1 MVGAGRV
8 VSEGDG
14 VNTLWF
20 IAKFAPAFSTD
31 AGAFSFLI
39 PGARAS
45 DDRQRRSAKNGGLM
59 RKKYY
64 LLVSDFDQT
73 LSFNDSGL
81 VLAEMLG
88 IPDFQEKVA
97 RLSRLNLVQSG
108 AELTYLL
115 RHDPDFRR
123 VREDDLIEVGRQIRL
138 KRNIALLAEFLKD
151 GIEGYRFD
159 FYVVSAAPWLVVHS
173 ALQGLVPPD
182 HIIGAHFGFSAETG
196 EVESIIQ
203 VPAGY
208 GKVAAVDSL
217 RVRLGVPSDRVVYVG
232 DGSSDIHV
240 MLHVNRGEGLTIAA
254 SEARHIAQ
262 IARRTVISDDAL
274 SVLIPILEEIAGFDP
289 AQIRQVFEDQGLL
302 IQEWDRVRTDW
313 LTIRDGSSIAAQ
325 VDAA

>member
-1 MVGAGRV
+1 VARDGEEVKTKSHAAMDSPPRSDWMRGR
-8 VSEGDG
+8 
-14 VNTLWF
+14 F
-20 IAKFAPAFSTD
+20 IFD
-31 AGAFSFLI
+31 AGTGA
-39 PGARAS
+39 PGERIIS
-45 DDRQRRSAKNGGLM
+45 SANGGLM
-59 RKKYY
+59 RKYY

-88 IPDFQEKVA
+88 IPDFQERVA
-97 RLSRLNLVQSG
+97 NLSRLNLVQSG

-123 VREDDLIEVGRQIRL
+123 VREEDLVEVGRQIRL

-151 GIEGYRFD
+151 GIDGFRFD

-173 ALQGLVPPD
+173 ALQGIVPPN
-182 HIIGAHFGFSAETG
+182 HIIGGHFSFGAETG

-217 RVRLGVPSDRVVYVG
+217 RVRLGVPTDRVVYVG

-240 MLHVNRGEGLTIAA
+240 MLHVNRGDGLTIAA

-274 SVLIPILEEIAGFDP
+274 SVLIPILEEICGYDP
-289 AQIRQVFEDQGLL
+289 SQIRLVFEEQGLL

-313 LTIRDGSSIAAQ
+313 LTIREGSGVAIEPAA
-325 VDAA
+325 

>member
-1 MVGAGRV
+1 MRGRFRFESL
-8 VSEGDG
+8 VS
-14 VNTLWF
+14 
-20 IAKFAPAFSTD
+20 AY
-31 AGAFSFLI
+31 
-39 PGARAS
+39 S

-59 RKKYY
+59 RKHY

-81 VLAEMLG
+81 VLSEMLG
-88 IPDFQEKVA
+88 ISGFQEKVA
-97 RLSRLNLVQSG
+97 SLARLNLVQEG

-115 RHDPDFRR
+115 RHDPEFRR
-123 VREDDLIEVGRQIRL
+123 VRRDDLIEVGHRIRL
-138 KRNIALLAEFLKD
+138 KRNIALLADFLKD
-151 GIEGYRFD
+151 GIDGFRFD

-173 ALQGLVPPD
+173 ALEGIVPPN
-182 HIIGAHFGFSAETG
+182 HIIGAHFGFNPETG
-196 EVESIIQ
+196 EVETIEQ

-208 GKVAAVDSL
+208 GKVAAVDYL
-217 RVRLGVPSDRVVYVG
+217 RFRLGLPSDRVVYVG

-254 SEARHIAQ
+254 SEARHISQ

-289 AQIRQVFEDQGLL
+289 AQIRLVFEEQGLL

-313 LTIRDGSSIAAQ
+313 LTIRDGSSVAGQ

>member
-1 MVGAGRV
+1 
-8 VSEGDG
+8 
-14 VNTLWF
+14 
-20 IAKFAPAFSTD
+20 
-31 AGAFSFLI
+31 
-39 PGARAS
+39 
-45 DDRQRRSAKNGGLM
+45 M
-59 RKKYY
+59 RKYY

-97 RLSRLNLVQSG
+97 NLSRLNLVQSG

-123 VREDDLIEVGRQIRL
+123 VRQDDLIEVGRQIRL

-151 GIEGYRFD
+151 GIDGFRFD

-173 ALQGLVPPD
+173 ALPGLVPPG
-182 HIIGAHFGFSAETG
+182 HIIGAHFGFSDETG

-208 GKVAAVDSL
+208 GKVAAIDVQ
-217 RVRLGVPSDRVVYVG
+217 
-232 DGSSDIHV
+232 H
-240 MLHVNRGEGLTIAA
+240 HVNIGA

-262 IARRTVISDDAL
+262 IA
-274 SVLIPILEEIAGFDP
+274 
-289 AQIRQVFEDQGLL
+289 
-302 IQEWDRVRTDW
+302 
-313 LTIRDGSSIAAQ
+313 
-325 VDAA
+325 